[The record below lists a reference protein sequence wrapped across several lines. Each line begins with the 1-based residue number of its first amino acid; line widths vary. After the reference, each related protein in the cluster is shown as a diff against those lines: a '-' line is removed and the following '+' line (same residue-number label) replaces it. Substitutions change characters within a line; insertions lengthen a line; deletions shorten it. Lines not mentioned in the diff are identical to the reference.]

1 MITTNL
7 ASARRR
13 TDFFRAAGEGVWP
26 PALAREV
33 PPGEGRGGGGEREAE
48 GVGRLQVKEERRI
61 EIRGFVGLYC
71 MHKNRVVNG
80 GGLVR

>member
-1 MITTNL
+1 MGGGGGREYNPITITMITANL

-33 PPGEGRGGGGEREAE
+33 PPGEGGKERLRGRE
-48 GVGRLQVKEERRI
+48 
-61 EIRGFVGLYC
+61 GF
-71 MHKNRVVNG
+71 K
-80 GGLVR
+80 